1 MTTQTSA
8 TSTPTAVMDDELA
21 GLIEDLGQGF
31 GPEISQI
38 VAGFK
43 ALALKAHTVDSSQT
57 AIAVI
62 GGNCPNLV
70 SLAAQVAAHLGN
82 ADTNPALR
90 DLPADRQD
98 QARTLTAQYAAY
110 DEAFAPQQLLSEA
123 AAAIDG
129 MA

>member
-43 ALALKAHTVDSSQT
+43 ALALKAHTVDSTQT

-90 DLPADRQD
+90 DLPSDRQD
-98 QARTLTAQYAAY
+98 QARNLTAQYAAY

-123 AAAIDG
+123 SAAIDG

>member
-8 TSTPTAVMDDELA
+8 TSTPTAVMDDELL

-31 GPEISQI
+31 GPEICQI

-43 ALALKAHTVDSSQT
+43 ALALKAHTVDSTQT

-98 QARTLTAQYAAY
+98 QARNLTAQYAAY
-110 DEAFAPQQLLSEA
+110 DEVFAPQQLLSEA

>member
-1 MTTQTSA
+1 MAAVDTA
-8 TSTPTAVMDDELA
+8 PAAVMDDELA
-21 GLIEDLGQGF
+21 GLIDDLGHGF

-43 ALALKAHTVDSSQT
+43 ALALKAHTVDSTQT

-70 SLAAQVAAHLGN
+70 SLAAHVAAHLGN
-82 ADTNPALR
+82 ADMNPALR

-110 DEAFAPQQLLSEA
+110 DEAFTPRALLSDA
-123 AAAIDG
+123 SAAIDG